1 MTRKLS
7 RREFVRDAGGLVIGF
22 SMLDAALAPQL
33 LAQPAVS
40 SMPGTVPPSPKKLES
55 WLHILPDGGV
65 QVFTGKLEIG
75 MGVDTALTQIVAEEL
90 DLNPARVTFVL
101 GDTATTTD
109 QGGVGGSTSISQGS
123 RPLRNVSAAAR
134 AALVQ
139 RASQQLGV
147 PVDQLQVKDGVIS
160 VRGAGAQTVRSAGLQ
175 AGPTQI
181 TYGELASAIAAEQDL
196 KVTGAGFALNV
207 EGTAKPKNPATYT
220 VVGTS
225 VPRIDIA
232 PKVLG
237 TYQYITDVRVPGML
251 HGRVI
256 RPAGVGATLVGVDD
270 SPAKNIAGYVKTV
283 VEKDFVGVVCETE
296 WAAVK
301 AARAV
306 KVTWSAPL
314 QAFPEQKDLYSYM
327 RAAKPKATRQIPKT
341 GDVDAALASAA
352 KKIDARYDTPF
363 QSHATMGPG
372 CGVADVKSDGIT
384 TVWSGGQKPHA
395 LQKGY
400 AQLLGVPLERV
411 RVVWM
416 QDAGS
421 YGRPGFEDAGADAV
435 LLSKAV
441 GKPVRVQWMRHDMTA
456 WGAKGPACVYDLAA
470 AIDAQGNVTGV
481 RFISRAFSGGE
492 ILYLPDAAGN
502 YLGAQLT
509 GIKNTTG
516 VDEFADW
523 GGAAPPYRFPSLDAS
538 SHVLAGFHDVASP
551 LRSTHLRDPEGP
563 ATSFAVESF
572 IDELAAAAGVDPL
585 ELRLKHIDEPRA
597 KAALTAAAEK
607 AGWDKRV
614 SPKKNVTGDVV
625 TGRGIALG
633 TRNGT
638 YVGTIAEVQ
647 VNRKTGD
654 VKVTRIVCSHDCGLI
669 VNPDALKSTIAAN
682 LVQSLGRTIKEEV
695 RFDRSNVTSVD
706 WNTYP
711 VARASDVPPVVD
723 IVLINRP
730 DLPPGGAGE
739 PSSRPTAAAIA
750 NAVFDATGARVRQIP
765 LTPENVKAA
774 MSRT

>member
-7 RREFVRDAGGLVIGF
+7 RREFVRDAGGLVVGF

-33 LAQPAVS
+33 LAQSAA
-40 SMPGTVPPSPKKLES
+40 TAVPPSPKKLES
-55 WLHILPDGGV
+55 WLHILPDGSV

-75 MGVDTALTQIVAEEL
+75 MGVDTALGQIVAEEL
-90 DLNPARVTFVL
+90 DLNPSRVKFVL

-109 QGGVGGSTSISQGS
+109 QGGVGGSTSVSLGS

-139 RASQQLGV
+139 RASQRLGV
-147 PVDQLQVKDGVIS
+147 PADQLKVHDGVIT
-160 VRGAGAQTVRSAGLQ
+160 AGAKRV
-175 AGPTQI
+175 
-181 TYGELASAIAAEQDL
+181 TYGELAAAIAAEQDL
-196 KVTGAGFALNV
+196 KVSGAGFALNV
-207 EGTAKPKNPATYT
+207 ESSAKPKDPSSYT

-225 VPRIDIA
+225 VPRVDMA
-232 PKVLG
+232 PKILG
-237 TYQYITDVRVPGML
+237 TYKYIVDVRVPGML

-256 RPAGVGATLVGVDD
+256 RPAGVGASVVSVDE
-270 SPAKNIAGYVKTV
+270 SPAVNIAGYVKTV
-283 VEKDFVGVVCETE
+283 VEKDFVGVVCQSE

-301 AARAV
+301 ASRAV
-306 KVTWSAPL
+306 KVAWSAPL
-314 QAFPEQKDLYSYM
+314 QAFPEQKDLYAYM
-327 RAAKPKATRQIPKT
+327 RAATPKSTRQIPKV
-341 GDVDAALASAA
+341 GDVDAALAGATKKLEA
-352 KKIDARYDTPF
+352 KYDVPF

-372 CGVADVKSDGIT
+372 CAVADVRPDGIT

-400 AQLLGVPLERV
+400 AQLLGVPTDRV

-456 WGAKGPACVYDLAA
+456 WGAKGPACVYDLAG
-470 AIDAQGNVTGV
+470 AIDAQGNVTAV
-481 RFISRAFSGGE
+481 RFVSRAFSGGE

-523 GGAAPPYRFPSLDAS
+523 GGAAPPYRFANLDAS
-538 SHVLAGFHDVASP
+538 SHVLAGFHDSASP

-563 ATSFAVESF
+563 ATSFAVECF

-585 ELRLKHIDEPRA
+585 DLRLKHIDEPRA
-597 KAALTAAAEK
+597 RDALRAAADK
-607 AGWDKRV
+607 FGWDPRV
-614 SPKKNVTGDVV
+614 SPKPNSTGNTV

-633 TRNGT
+633 VRNGT
-638 YVGTIAEVQ
+638 YVGTVAEVQ
-647 VNRKTGD
+647 VNRTSGV
-654 VKVTRIVCSHDCGLI
+654 VKVTRLVCSHDCGLI
-669 VNPDALKSTIAAN
+669 VNPEALKGTIAAN
-682 LVQSLGRTIKEEV
+682 LVQSLGRTTKEEV
-695 RFDRSNVTSVD
+695 MFDRSSVTSVD
-706 WNTYP
+706 WNSYK
-711 VARASDVPPVVD
+711 VARASDVPAVVD

-730 DLPPGGAGE
+730 ELPPGGAGE

-750 NAVFDATGARVRQIP
+750 NAVFDATGVRIRQIP
-765 LTPENVKAA
+765 LSPEKVKAA
-774 MSRT
+774 LQA

>member
-1 MTRKLS
+1 MTRKIS

-22 SMLDAALAPQL
+22 SMLDSGLAPRL

-40 SMPGTVPPSPKKLES
+40 TTVPPSPKKLES

-90 DLNPARVTFVL
+90 DLNPSKVTFVL

-147 PVDQLQVKDGVIS
+147 PVDQLQVQDGVIS
-160 VRGAGAQTVRSAGLQ
+160 VRGGGQTRQV
-175 AGPTQI
+175 
-181 TYGELASAIAAEQDL
+181 TYGQLAAAIGAEQDL

-207 EGTAKPKNPATYT
+207 EGPAKPKNPATYT

-225 VPRIDIA
+225 VPRIDMA

-270 SPAKNIAGYVKTV
+270 SAAKNIAGYLKTV

-301 AARAV
+301 TAKTV

-314 QAFPEQKDLYSYM
+314 QAFPDQKDLYSTM

-352 KKIDARYDTPF
+352 KKVEARYDTPF

-372 CGVADVKSDGIT
+372 CGVADVKSDGVT

-400 AQLLGVPLERV
+400 AQLLGVPVERV

-481 RFISRAFSGGE
+481 RFVSRAFSGGE

-607 AGWDKRV
+607 AGWNNRV
-614 SPKKNVTGDVV
+614 SPKKNITGNVV

-647 VNRKTGD
+647 VNRKTGE

-682 LVQSLGRTIKEEV
+682 LVQSLGRTMKEEV
-695 RFDRSNVTSVD
+695 RFDRSKVTSVD
-706 WNTYP
+706 WATYP

-765 LTPENVKAA
+765 LTPENVRAA

>member
-1 MTRKLS
+1 MKTHKGGIT

-22 SMLDAALAPQL
+22 SIIDAAITPQL
-33 LAQPAVS
+33 FAQSTVA
-40 SMPGTVPPSPKKLES
+40 TAVPPSPKKLES
-55 WLHILPDGGV
+55 WLHILPDGSV

-75 MGVDTALTQIVAEEL
+75 MGVDTAFTQIVAEEL
-90 DLNPARVTFVL
+90 DLSPLRVKFVL

-109 QGGVGGSTSISQGS
+109 QGGVGGSTSVSLGA

-147 PVDQLQVKDGVIS
+147 PVDQLQVKDGV
-160 VRGAGAQTVRSAGLQ
+160 VRAAAGSRAAAAGSTGLQ
-175 AGPTQI
+175 ARQV
-181 TYGELASAIAAEQDL
+181 TYGELATAIAAEQDL
-196 KVTGAGFALNV
+196 KVSGAGFALNV
-207 EGTAKPKNPATYT
+207 ESSAKPKDPSKYT

-225 VPRIDIA
+225 VPRIDMA
-232 PKVLG
+232 PKILG
-237 TYQYITDVRVPGML
+237 TYKYVVDVRVPGML
-251 HGRVI
+251 HGRVV
-256 RPAGVGATLVGVDD
+256 RPAGVGATLVSVDD
-270 SPAKNIAGYVKTV
+270 SPAKTIPGYVKTV
-283 VEKDFVGVVCETE
+283 VEKDFVGVVCEHE

-301 AARAV
+301 AAKAI

-314 QAFPEQKDLYSYM
+314 QAFPEQKDLYNYM
-327 RAAKPKATRQIPKT
+327 RAATPKSTRKAPKT
-341 GDVDAALASAA
+341 GDVDAALAGAA
-352 KKIDARYDTPF
+352 KKLDAKYDVPF

-372 CGVADVKSDGIT
+372 CGVADVRPDGIT

-400 AQLLGVPLERV
+400 AELLGVPAERV

-456 WGAKGPACVYDLAA
+456 WGAKGPACVYDLAG

-481 RFISRAFSGGE
+481 RFVSRAFSGGE

-509 GIKNTTG
+509 GIRNTTG

-523 GGAAPPYRFPSLDAS
+523 GANAPPYRFPSLDAS
-538 SHVLAGFHDVASP
+538 SHVLAGFHESASP

-563 ATSFAVESF
+563 ATSFAVECF
-572 IDELAAAAGVDPL
+572 IDELAAAADIDPI

-597 KAALTAAAEK
+597 KYALRAAADK
-607 AGWDKRV
+607 YGWESRP
-614 SPKKNVTGDVV
+614 SPRPNNSGNVVV
-625 TGRGIALG
+625 GRGIALG
-633 TRNGT
+633 VRNGT
-638 YVGTIAEVQ
+638 YVGTIAEVE
-647 VNRKTGD
+647 VNRTSGV
-654 VKVTRIVCSHDCGLI
+654 VKVTRLVCSHDCGLI

-682 LVQSLGRTIKEEV
+682 LVQSLGRTTKEEV
-695 RFDRSNVTSVD
+695 MFDRSSVTSVD
-706 WNTYP
+706 WNSYK
-711 VARASDVPPVVD
+711 VARASDVPASVE
-723 IVLINRP
+723 IVLIDRK

-750 NAVFDATGARVRQIP
+750 NAVFDATGVRIRQLP
-765 LTPENVKAA
+765 LSPERVKAA
-774 MSRT
+774 VNV

>member
-1 MTRKLS
+1 MTRRVS

-22 SMLDAALAPQL
+22 SMLDAGLAPQL
-33 LAQPAVS
+33 FAQSPVAT
-40 SMPGTVPPSPKKLES
+40 TVPPSPKKLES
-55 WLHILPDGGV
+55 WLHVLPDGGV

-90 DLNPARVTFVL
+90 DLSPSRVKFVL

-109 QGGVGGSTSISQGS
+109 QGGVGGSTSISQGA

-139 RASQQLGV
+139 RAAQQLGV
-147 PVDQLQVKDGVIS
+147 PADQLQVRDGVIS
-160 VRGAGAQTVRSAGLQ
+160 VRGAGQPRQV
-175 AGPTQI
+175 
-181 TYGELASAIAAEQDL
+181 TYGQLAAAIAAEQDL

-207 EGTAKPKNPATYT
+207 EGPAKPKDPSTYT

-225 VPRIDIA
+225 VPRVDTA

-270 SPAKNIAGYVKTV
+270 SSAKNIAGYVRTV

-301 AARAV
+301 AAKAV

-352 KKIDARYDTPF
+352 KKVDARYDTPF

-372 CGVADVKSDGIT
+372 CGVADVRPDGVT

-400 AQLLGVPLERV
+400 AQLLGVPAERV

-441 GKPVRVQWMRHDMTA
+441 RKPVRVQWMRHDMTA
-456 WGAKGPACVYDLAA
+456 WGAKGPACIFDLAG

-481 RFISRAFSGGE
+481 RFVSRAFSGGE
-492 ILYLPDAAGN
+492 ILYLPDSAGN
-502 YLGAQLT
+502 FLGAQLT
-509 GIKNTTG
+509 GVKNTTG
-516 VDEFADW
+516 VDEYADW
-523 GGAAPPYRFPSLDAS
+523 GGAAPAYRFPSLDAS
-538 SHVLAGFHDVASP
+538 AHVLDSFHDVASP

-563 ATSFAVESF
+563 ATTFAVESF

-614 SPKKNVTGDVV
+614 SPKKNITGDVV

-638 YVGTIAEVQ
+638 YVGTIADVQ
-647 VNRKTGD
+647 VNRKTGE
-654 VKVTRIVCSHDCGLI
+654 VKVTRLVCSHDCGLI

-682 LVQSLGRTIKEEV
+682 LVQSLGRTTKEEV

-723 IVLINRP
+723 IVLINRT

-765 LTPENVKAA
+765 LTPANVKAA
-774 MSRT
+774 MTRT

>member
-1 MTRKLS
+1 MSARKTGIS

-22 SMLDAALAPQL
+22 TMLDSALAPQL
-33 LAQPAVS
+33 LAQAAPAAA
-40 SMPGTVPPSPKKLES
+40 PSPKKLES
-55 WLHILPDGGV
+55 WLHVLPDGGV

-90 DLNPARVTFVL
+90 DLAPSRVKFVF
-101 GDTATTTD
+101 GDTATTVD
-109 QGGVGGSTSISQGS
+109 QGGVGGSTSVSQGA
-123 RPLRNVSAAAR
+123 RPLRNVAAAAR
-134 AALVQ
+134 AALLQ

-147 PVDQLQVKDGVIS
+147 PTDQLHVADGVVTARTDAS
-160 VRGAGAQTVRSAGLQ
+160 KRTSYA
-175 AGPTQI
+175 
-181 TYGELASAIAAEQDL
+181 ELAAAIAAENEL

-207 EGTAKPKNPATYT
+207 DGGAKPKDPSTYK

-225 VPRIDIA
+225 VPRIDMA
-232 PKVLG
+232 PKILG
-237 TYQYITDVRVPGML
+237 TYRYITDVRVPGML
-251 HGRVI
+251 HGRVV
-256 RPAGVGATLVGVDD
+256 RPAGVGSTLVSVDEG
-270 SPAKNIAGYVKTV
+270 SVKGIAGYVKTV
-283 VEKDFVGVVCETE
+283 VDKNFVGVVCETE
-296 WAAVK
+296 WGAVK
-301 AARAV
+301 AAKAL
-306 KVTWSAPL
+306 KATWSAPL
-314 QAFPEQKDLYSYM
+314 QAFPEQKNLYSQM
-327 RAAKPKATRQIPKT
+327 RAATPKSTRQGTKN
-341 GDVDAALASAA
+341 GDVAAALASGA
-352 KKIDARYDTPF
+352 KKVDARYDVPF

-372 CGVADVKSDGIT
+372 CGVADVRADGVT

-400 AQLLGVPLERV
+400 AELLGVPKERV

-441 GKPVRVQWMRHDMTA
+441 GRPVRVQWMRHDMTA
-456 WGAKGPACVYDLAA
+456 WGAKGPACVFDLAG

-481 RFISRAFSGGE
+481 RFTSRAFSGGE
-492 ILYLPDAAGN
+492 ILYLPDSAGN
-502 YLGAQLT
+502 YVAGQLT

-516 VDEFADW
+516 VDEYADW
-523 GGAAPPYRFPSLDAS
+523 GGAAPAYRFPNLEATA
-538 SHVLAGFHDVASP
+538 HVLAGFHDVASP

-572 IDELAAAAGVDPL
+572 IDELAAAASVDPM

-597 KAALTAAAEK
+597 KNALTVAAEK
-607 AGWDKRV
+607 FGWEKRV
-614 SPKKNVTGDVV
+614 SPRKNVSGDVV

-638 YVGTIAEVQ
+638 YVGTIAEVE
-647 VNRKTGD
+647 VNRKTGV
-654 VKVTRIVCSHDCGLI
+654 VKVTRLVCSHDCGLI

-682 LVQSLGRTIKEEV
+682 LVQSLGRTMKEEV
-695 RFDRSNVTSVD
+695 TFDRSNVTSVD
-706 WNTYP
+706 WNTYK
-711 VARASDVPPVVD
+711 VARASDVPAVVD

-739 PSSRPTAAAIA
+739 PSSRATAAAIA

-765 LTPENVKAA
+765 LTPATVKAA
-774 MSRT
+774 LAAI

>member
-1 MTRKLS
+1 MTPRKS
-7 RREFVRDAGGLVIGF
+7 GITRREFVAGGLVVGF
-22 SMLDAALAPQL
+22 SLLDAARAPHL
-33 LAQPAVS
+33 LAQAAAAS
-40 SMPGTVPPSPKKLES
+40 APSPKRLES
-55 WLHILPDGGV
+55 WLHVLPDGSV

-90 DLNPARVTFVL
+90 DLVPARVKFVF
-101 GDTATTTD
+101 GDTSTTVD
-109 QGGVGGSTSISQGS
+109 QGGVGGSTSVSQGS
-123 RPLRNVSAAAR
+123 KPLRNAAAAAR
-134 AALVQ
+134 AALLL
-139 RASQQLGV
+139 RASQRLGV
-147 PVDQLQVKDGVIS
+147 PAGELQVHDGVVS
-160 VRGAGAQTVRSAGLQ
+160 VKGGAGLQ
-175 AGPTQI
+175 ARQNGATSVS
-181 TYGELASAIAAEQDL
+181 YGELAAAIAAEQDL

-207 EGTAKPKNPATYT
+207 DGGATPKDPSTYT
-220 VVGTS
+220 IVGTS
-225 VPRIDIA
+225 VPRIDMA
-232 PKVLG
+232 PKILG
-237 TYQYITDVRVPGML
+237 TYHYVTDVRVPGML
-251 HGRVI
+251 HGRVV
-256 RPAGVGATLVGVDD
+256 RPAGVGATLVSVDE
-270 SPAKNIAGYVKTV
+270 SAAKIIPGYVKTV
-283 VEKDFVGVVCETE
+283 VDRNFVGVVCENE

-301 AARAV
+301 AAKAL

-314 QAFPEQKDLYSYM
+314 QAFPEQKDLYSHM
-327 RAAKPKATRQIPKT
+327 RAATPKATRRIPKT
-341 GDVDAALASAA
+341 GDVDAALAGAA
-352 KKIDARYDTPF
+352 KTLDARYDVPF

-372 CGVADVKSDGIT
+372 CAVADVQLDAKRGGIT

-400 AQLLGVPLERV
+400 AQLLGLPTDRV

-421 YGRPGFEDAGADAV
+421 YGRPGFEDTGADAV

-456 WGAKGPACVYDLAA
+456 WGAKGPACVFDLAG
-470 AIDAQGNVTGV
+470 AIDRQGNVTGV
-481 RFISRAFSGGE
+481 RFVSRAFSGGE

-523 GGAAPPYRFPSLDAS
+523 GGAAPAYRFPSLDAS
-538 SHVLAGFHDVASP
+538 SHVLTGFHDVASP

-597 KAALTAAAEK
+597 KNVLTVVADK
-607 AGWDKRV
+607 YGWDRRV
-614 SPKKNVTGDVV
+614 SPKTDSSGNIV

-638 YVGTIAEVQ
+638 YVGTIADVE
-647 VNRKTGD
+647 VNRTSGV
-654 VKVTRIVCSHDCGLI
+654 VKVTRLVCSHDCGLVI
-669 VNPDALKSTIAAN
+669 NPDALKSTIAAN
-682 LVQSLGRTIKEEV
+682 LVQSLGRTTKEEV
-695 RFDRSNVTSVD
+695 MFDRSSVTSVD
-706 WNTYP
+706 WNSYK
-711 VARASDVPPVVD
+711 VARASDVPAVVD

-739 PSSRPTAAAIA
+739 PSSRATAAAIG
-750 NAVFDATGARVRQIP
+750 NAVFDATGVRIRRIP

-774 MSRT
+774 LAAV

>member
-1 MTRKLS
+1 MTRTLS
-7 RREFVRDAGGLVIGF
+7 RREFVRDAGGLVVGF

-33 LAQPAVS
+33 LAQSAA
-40 SMPGTVPPSPKKLES
+40 TAVPPSPKKLES
-55 WLHILPDGGV
+55 WLHILPDGSV

-75 MGVDTALTQIVAEEL
+75 MGVDTALGQIVAEEL
-90 DLNPARVTFVL
+90 DLNPSRVKFVL

-109 QGGVGGSTSISQGS
+109 QGGVGGSTSVSLGS

-139 RASQQLGV
+139 RASQRLGV
-147 PVDQLQVKDGVIS
+147 PADQLKVHDGVIT
-160 VRGAGAQTVRSAGLQ
+160 AGAKRV
-175 AGPTQI
+175 
-181 TYGELASAIAAEQDL
+181 TYGELAAAIAAEQDL
-196 KVTGAGFALNV
+196 KVSGAGFALNV
-207 EGTAKPKNPATYT
+207 ESSAKPKDPSAYT

-225 VPRIDIA
+225 VPRVDMA
-232 PKVLG
+232 PKILG
-237 TYQYITDVRVPGML
+237 TYKYIVDVRVPGML

-256 RPAGVGATLVGVDD
+256 RPAGVGASVVSVDE
-270 SPAKNIAGYVKTV
+270 SPAANIAGYVKTV
-283 VEKDFVGVVCETE
+283 VEKDFVGVVCQSE

-301 AARAV
+301 ASRAV

-314 QAFPEQKDLYSYM
+314 QAFPEQKDLYAYM
-327 RAAKPKATRQIPKT
+327 RAATPKSTRQIPKV
-341 GDVDAALASAA
+341 GDVDAALAGATKKLEA
-352 KKIDARYDTPF
+352 KYDVPF

-372 CGVADVKSDGIT
+372 CAVADVRPDGIT

-400 AQLLGVPLERV
+400 AQLLGIPTDRV

-456 WGAKGPACVYDLAA
+456 WGAKGPACVYDLAG

-481 RFISRAFSGGE
+481 RFVSRAFSGGE

-523 GGAAPPYRFPSLDAS
+523 GGAAPPYRFANLDAS
-538 SHVLAGFHDVASP
+538 SHVLAGFHDSASP

-563 ATSFAVESF
+563 ATSFAVECF

-585 ELRLKHIDEPRA
+585 DLRLKHIDEPRA
-597 KAALTAAAEK
+597 RYALRAAADK
-607 AGWDKRV
+607 FGWDPRV
-614 SPKKNVTGDVV
+614 SPKPNGTGNTV

-633 TRNGT
+633 VRNGT
-638 YVGTIAEVQ
+638 YVGTVAEVQ
-647 VNRKTGD
+647 VNRTSGV
-654 VKVTRIVCSHDCGLI
+654 VKVTRLVCSHDCGLI
-669 VNPDALKSTIAAN
+669 VNPEALKGTIAAN
-682 LVQSLGRTIKEEV
+682 LVQSLGRTTKEEV
-695 RFDRSNVTSVD
+695 MFDRSNVTSVD
-706 WNTYP
+706 WNSYK
-711 VARASDVPPVVD
+711 VARASDVPAVVD

-730 DLPPGGAGE
+730 ELPPGGAGE

-750 NAVFDATGARVRQIP
+750 NAVFDATGVRIRQIP
-765 LTPENVKAA
+765 LSPEKVKAA
-774 MSRT
+774 LQA

>member
-1 MTRKLS
+1 MSARKTGIS

-22 SMLDAALAPQL
+22 TMLDSALAPQL
-33 LAQPAVS
+33 LAQAAPAAA
-40 SMPGTVPPSPKKLES
+40 PSPKKLES
-55 WLHILPDGGV
+55 WLHVLPDGGV

-90 DLNPARVTFVL
+90 DLAPSRVKFVF
-101 GDTATTTD
+101 GDTATTVD
-109 QGGVGGSTSISQGS
+109 QGGVGGSTSVSQGA
-123 RPLRNVSAAAR
+123 RPLRNVAAAAR
-134 AALVQ
+134 AALLQ

-147 PVDQLQVKDGVIS
+147 PTDQLHVADGVVTARTDAS
-160 VRGAGAQTVRSAGLQ
+160 KRTSYA
-175 AGPTQI
+175 
-181 TYGELASAIAAEQDL
+181 ELAAAIAAENEL

-207 EGTAKPKNPATYT
+207 DGGAKPKDPSTYK

-225 VPRIDIA
+225 VPRIDMA
-232 PKVLG
+232 PKILG
-237 TYQYITDVRVPGML
+237 TYRYITDVRVPGML
-251 HGRVI
+251 HGRVV
-256 RPAGVGATLVGVDD
+256 RPAGVGSTLVSVDEG
-270 SPAKNIAGYVKTV
+270 SVKGIAGYVKTV
-283 VEKDFVGVVCETE
+283 VDKNFVGVVCETE
-296 WAAVK
+296 WGAVK
-301 AARAV
+301 AAKAL
-306 KVTWSAPL
+306 KATWSAPL
-314 QAFPEQKDLYSYM
+314 QAFPEQKNLYSQM
-327 RAAKPKATRQIPKT
+327 RAATPKSTRQGTKN
-341 GDVDAALASAA
+341 GDVAAALASGAT
-352 KKIDARYDTPF
+352 KVDARYDVPF

-372 CGVADVKSDGIT
+372 CGVADVRADGVT

-400 AQLLGVPLERV
+400 AELLGVPKERV

-441 GKPVRVQWMRHDMTA
+441 GRPVRVQWMRHDMTA
-456 WGAKGPACVYDLAA
+456 WGAKGPACVFDLAG

-481 RFISRAFSGGE
+481 RFTSRAFSGGE
-492 ILYLPDAAGN
+492 ILYLPDSAGN
-502 YLGAQLT
+502 YVAGQLT

-516 VDEFADW
+516 VDEYADW
-523 GGAAPPYRFPSLDAS
+523 GGAAPAYRFPNLEATA
-538 SHVLAGFHDVASP
+538 HVLAGFHDVASP

-572 IDELAAAAGVDPL
+572 IDELAAAASVDPM

-597 KAALTAAAEK
+597 KNALTVAAEK
-607 AGWDKRV
+607 FGWEKRV
-614 SPKKNVTGDVV
+614 SPRKNVSGDVV

-638 YVGTIAEVQ
+638 YVGTIAEVE
-647 VNRKTGD
+647 VNRKTGV
-654 VKVTRIVCSHDCGLI
+654 VKVTRLVCSHDCGLI

-682 LVQSLGRTIKEEV
+682 LVQSLGRTMKEEV
-695 RFDRSNVTSVD
+695 TFDRSNVTSVD
-706 WNTYP
+706 WNTYK
-711 VARASDVPPVVD
+711 VARASDVPAVVD

-739 PSSRPTAAAIA
+739 PSSRATAAAIA

-765 LTPENVKAA
+765 LTPATVKAA
-774 MSRT
+774 LAAI